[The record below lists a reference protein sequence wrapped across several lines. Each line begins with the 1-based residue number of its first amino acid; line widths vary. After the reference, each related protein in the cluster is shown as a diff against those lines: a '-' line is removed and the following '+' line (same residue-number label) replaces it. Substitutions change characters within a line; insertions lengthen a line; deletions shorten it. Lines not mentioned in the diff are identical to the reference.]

1 MSRRFTDEQIA
12 VANHVTGHALV
23 SAVAGAGKTTTLVER
38 CRRLI
43 ATGIPEGQILC
54 LQYNKEAQLDFS
66 SRLTRRMGS
75 SDIPHVKTY
84 HAFCLAMWK
93 QLEQQGHVG
102 RTVQPKDSGS
112 AEDAMMRQALKDQ
125 AGKGVYVSQEQFE
138 MLNSLKTL
146 TKSCFDTPGT
156 VYDRTDMP
164 YETRTLIVGA
174 YIRFENERL
183 RRRLRF
189 FDDQIYDT
197 AVTLRGNPELWSLF
211 RGRYQ
216 QIQVDEFQDISE
228 VQMSILEGIT
238 GPDTTVVVVGDA
250 DQAIYSWRG
259 SKVSYIVHEFAAR
272 FTPCTRFAMSRTFRF
287 GDELA
292 LFANHIVVNN
302 KERDDKISIAEEGNP
317 NTLVELTYP
326 VKGRNA
332 FIINLLQERMA
343 NGSLSDAAMLCR
355 NYSHSVPLQM
365 EMLMSGIPF
374 FVYGRE
380 ATLYN
385 PEIGCLVGAMAMAA
399 DHWPFPTRSIPRFI
413 QAMMVA
419 PTVFVSNAVTQMLTV
434 HAMEVFEDQGSQ
446 AVGKG
451 MLQAVNQIASIVTQH
466 EMERLKTGLP
476 MLKDRASFMEMLCAG
491 GMRSLRPGQV
501 IDTYIQYTNL
511 IDSLLKHSRTR
522 EDGEEKV
529 RNVQAMRAAAEGFET
544 LTAFLDELGPMAAH
558 EKDKPPKHPHVRI
571 QSVHSSKGAEF
582 PLVILP
588 SWNAGVVPA
597 NSPLDAEE
605 ERRLAYVAVTR
616 AKHHLVIQHAEDPM
630 LTGWIE
636 QYDDFPPANDGIRRA
651 SPYLFEGELGISM
664 RVAEAVRDGV
674 QDCITLR
681 NPRVAQRY
689 IEAKGMAGLIRI
701 ETLPHLAAL
710 SAGRPLTDISSLAP
724 GAQIWSRSRGT
735 CEVIGRVGT
744 SPAFHIRLADGST
757 AYEVLTEGGDWMVL

>member
-1 MSRRFTDEQIA
+1 MSRRFTDEQLA
-12 VANHVTGHALV
+12 VANHLTGHALV

-43 ATGIPEGQILC
+43 SYGIPEDQILC

-66 SRLTRRMGS
+66 SRLTKRLG
-75 SDIPHVKTY
+75 DAAIPHVKTY

-93 QLEQQGHVG
+93 QLEQQGHVD
-102 RTVQPKDSGS
+102 RTTQPKDSS
-112 AEDAMMRQALKDQ
+112 VAEDNLMRQSLKQQ
-125 AGKGVYVSQEQFE
+125 AGQGVYVSQEQFE
-138 MLNSLKTL
+138 MLNALKTL
-146 TKSCFDTPGT
+146 VKSCFDQPGT

-164 YETRTLIVGA
+164 YESRALIVGA
-174 YIRFENERL
+174 YIRFESERI

-197 AVTLRGNPELWSLF
+197 AVALRNRPDLWQLF

-250 DQAIYSWRG
+250 DQAVYSWRG
-259 SKVSYIVHEFAAR
+259 SAVRFIVTEFAQR
-272 FTPCTRFAMSRTFRF
+272 FTPCTRYAMSRTFRF

-317 NTLVELTYP
+317 NTLVELTHP
-326 VKGRNA
+326 VNGRNP
-332 FIINLLQERMA
+332 FIIKLLQERMA
-343 NGSLSDAAMLCR
+343 NGSLGETAMLCR

-365 EMLMSGIPF
+365 EMLSAGIPF

-399 DHWPFPTRSIPRFI
+399 NHWPFPPRSVPRFI
-413 QAMMVA
+413 QAMLVA
-419 PTVFVSNAVTQMLTV
+419 PTVFVANAVTQMLSLR
-434 HAMEVFEDQGSQ
+434 AMDVFEEQGSHLIARGIQ
-446 AVGKG
+446 DAIAEIPKLVSSSE
-451 MLQAVNQIASIVTQH
+451 LQR
-466 EMERLKTGLP
+466 MKTGLP
-476 MLKDRASFMEMLCAG
+476 LLKDRASFMEMLCAG
-491 GMRSLRPGQV
+491 GMKAMRPGEV
-501 IDTYIQYTNL
+501 IDTYIQYTKL
-511 IDSLLKHSRTR
+511 TESLLRNSRTR
-522 EDGEEKV
+522 EDGEERV

-544 LTAFLDELGPMAAH
+544 LEAFLDELGPMAAH

-582 PLVILP
+582 PMVILP

-630 LTGWIE
+630 LASWVD
-636 QYDDFPPANDGIRRA
+636 QYEDFPEGQEGIRRA
-651 SPYLFEGELGISM
+651 SQYLFEGELGISM
-664 RVAEAVRDGV
+664 RVADAVRDGV
-674 QDCITLR
+674 KDRITVR

-689 IEAKGMAGLIRI
+689 LAEKGMKDLILI
-701 ETLPHLAAL
+701 ETPPHLAAM
-710 SAGRPLTDISSLAP
+710 STGRPLTDISTLKA
-724 GAQIWSRSRGT
+724 GAQIWSRDRGT
-735 CEVIGRVGT
+735 CEVLGRVGT
-744 SPAFHIRLADGST
+744 SVAFHIRLPDGTT
-757 AYEVLTEGGDWMVL
+757 AYQVLNEGGDWMVL

>member
-12 VANHVTGHALV
+12 VANHQVGHALV

-43 ATGIPEGQILC
+43 ASGIPESQILI

-66 SRLTRRMGS
+66 GRLAKRLGHS
-75 SDIPHVKTY
+75 AIPDVKTY
-84 HAFCLAMWK
+84 HSFCLAMWK
-93 QLEQQGHVG
+93 ELERLGHVAPT
-102 RTVQPKDSGS
+102 RQPKDSS
-112 AEDAMMRQALKDQ
+112 SMEATMLQQALKTQ

-138 MLNSLKTL
+138 MLNALKTL
-146 TKSCFDTPGT
+146 TKSGFDAPGA

-164 YETRTLIVGA
+164 YEARALIVGA
-174 YIRFENERL
+174 YIRFESDRI
-183 RRRLRF
+183 RQRLRF

-197 AVTLRGNPELWSLF
+197 AVTLKDNPELWSLF

-238 GPDTTVVVVGDA
+238 GPETSVVVVGDA

-259 SKVSYIVHEFAAR
+259 ARVQYITQEFAAR
-272 FTPCTRFAMSRTFRF
+272 FTPCKRYVMSRTFRF

-292 LFANHIVVNN
+292 LFANHLVVNN
-302 KERDDKISIAEEGNP
+302 KIRDDKLSIAEDGNP
-317 NTLVELTYP
+317 STLVELTHP
-326 VKGRNA
+326 VRGRNP
-332 FIINLLQERMA
+332 FIINLLKERQA
-343 NGSLSDAAMLCR
+343 NGSLSDAAILCR
-355 NYSHSVPLQM
+355 NYSHAVPLQM
-365 EMLMSGIPF
+365 EMLMADIPF

-380 ATLYN
+380 GTLYN

-399 DHWPFPTRSIPRFI
+399 DHWPFMTKSIPRFI

-419 PTVFVSNAVTQMLTV
+419 PTVFVSNKVTQMLTV
-434 HAMEVFEDQGSQ
+434 YAMEIFEDQGSRE
-446 AVGKG
+446 VGKG
-451 MLQAVNQIASIVTQH
+451 MLDAVNKIGSIVPAQ
-466 EMERLKTGLP
+466 ELERLKTGLP
-476 MLKDRASFMEMLCAG
+476 KLRDRASFMEMLCRGSMSA
-491 GMRSLRPGQV
+491 MRPGEV
-501 IDTYIQYTNL
+501 IDTYIQFTGL
-511 IDSLLKHSRTR
+511 TDSLLKHSRTR
-522 EDGEEKV
+522 EDGEERV

-544 LTAFLDELGPMAAH
+544 LTEFLDELGPLAAH
-558 EKDKPPKHPHVRI
+558 EKDKPPKYPHVRI
-571 QSVHSSKGAEF
+571 QSIHSSKGAEF
-582 PLVILP
+582 PTVILP

-616 AKHHLVIQHAEDPM
+616 AQHHLIIQHAEDP
-630 LTGWIE
+630 LLSAWVD
-636 QYDDFPPANDGIRRA
+636 QYEDFPQASDGIRKA

-674 QDCITLR
+674 QDRITLR

-689 IEAKGMAGLIRI
+689 LKEKGMADLIQI

-710 SAGRPLTDISSLAP
+710 SAGTPLTDVSMLKP
-724 GAQIWSRSRGT
+724 GVHVWSRDRGT
-735 CEVIGRVGT
+735 CEVISRVGT
-744 SPAFHIRLADGST
+744 SAAFHIRLPDGT
-757 AYEVLTEGGDWMVL
+757 TTYEVLTEGGTWMVL